1 MSRPPSCDVSDAPSF
16 VADANTIPLASTNQL
31 NPNESIVD
39 EFASATLP
47 GEILQSPSSEP
58 ATNLGS
64 KAQSY
69 ESVSSILGS
78 GEFNESFDEQED
90 EVQDFLQKVRKSD
103 AKGVLSRISFAFRM
117 NCH

>member
-16 VADANTIPLASTNQL
+16 VVDADTIPLASTNQL

-47 GEILQSPSSEP
+47 GESLQLPSSEP

-69 ESVSSILGS
+69 ESVSSLLVS